1 MPTLVR
7 AGYITVVSGKGR
19 ASSVHTVQVDFIKSQ
34 ITKARIETRQLSKEA
49 RVGDSRSRDIGTPQ
63 ENREI
68 VTYSSFDV
76 HFSESLNT
84 NNEFADGGRIVK
96 EPEESSPRASRVI
109 SPYMAAKRD
118 ARIIMRRLEESSPRK
133 LGDHASAQPR
143 AIEEQLP
150 AAPRCPARMRWPR
163 HNG

>member
-1 MPTLVR
+1 MTARQVTRIVPTLVR

-49 RVGDSRSRDIGTPQ
+49 RVGDSRGRDIGTPQ

-76 HFSESLNT
+76 HFS
-84 NNEFADGGRIVK
+84 F
-96 EPEESSPRASRVI
+96 PSR
-109 SPYMAAKRD
+109 
-118 ARIIMRRLEESSPRK
+118 
-133 LGDHASAQPR
+133 
-143 AIEEQLP
+143 
-150 AAPRCPARMRWPR
+150 
-163 HNG
+163 